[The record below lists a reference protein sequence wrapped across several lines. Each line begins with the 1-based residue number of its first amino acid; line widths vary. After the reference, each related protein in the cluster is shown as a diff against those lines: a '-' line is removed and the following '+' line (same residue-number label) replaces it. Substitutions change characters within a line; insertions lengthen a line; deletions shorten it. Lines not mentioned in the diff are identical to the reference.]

1 MDVPSS
7 RRRHAARLAGALL
20 AAALVAGGAGY
31 LWLDSQRPAATTAAA
46 PAAVAP
52 APVASVAPAPA
63 PARPR
68 RAEFGTVVPGADVR
82 RVADWA
88 VASADNDR
96 RPFAI
101 VDKTQA
107 LVYVFDPAGRLIA
120 HSTILIGLARGDDS
134 EPGIGDKPIA
144 AIRPDE
150 RTTPAGRF
158 DAEPGKNLG
167 GDNVIWVDYDAA
179 VSMHAVR
186 PIVASEHRLE
196 RMKSPDP
203 AQHRISYGCINLPK
217 AFFTEVA
224 WPRFSTAG
232 GMIYVLPETRALAD
246 VFPALRGTPAPSAG

>member
-1 MDVPSS
+1 MDASSSS
-7 RRRHAARLAGALL
+7 RRRAARLAGA
-20 AAALVAGGAGY
+20 AVGAALVAGGVGY
-31 LWLDSQRPAATTAAA
+31 AWLEAQRPAAITAAA
-46 PAAVAP
+46 PPAVPP
-52 APVASVAPAPA
+52 APVARVAPAPA

-68 RAEFGTVVPGADVR
+68 SAEFGTVIPGADVR

-88 VASADNDR
+88 VATADNGR

-107 LVYVFDPAGRLIA
+107 RVYVFDPAGRLIA
-120 HSTILIGLARGDDS
+120 DSTILIGLARGDDS

-158 DAEPGKNLG
+158 DAQPGKNLG

-217 AFFTEVA
+217 VFFTDVA
-224 WPRFSTAG
+224 WPRFSVAG
-232 GMIYVLPETRALAD
+232 GMIYVLPETRPLAE
-246 VFPALRGTPAPSAG
+246 VFPALRGTPVPSAG